1 METVYG
7 KCAKWR
13 NLSNS
18 GTLMNIFKNIKDL
31 WNKYTHN
38 TVLSRLISR
47 KTLKEVKEIENF
59 IEEIGKGS
67 FDSRLRENMEG
78 ELGHLAKNLNL
89 MVENLLKHQTELDEK
104 IRAQQNYLL
113 TILNESKDGIISL
126 DVDDRVIT
134 WNRGAEQ
141 IYGYKADEIVGK
153 SFEILVPENLRNQG
167 EMRKMQEV
175 LKEKGYLRHYETER
189 IRKDGKKIIVDIT
202 RTAVKN
208 EKGEYTGSSSIIKDV
223 TERKEFEKRITQ
235 TEKLTTV
242 GQISANIAHEIKNP
256 LMGISGAV
264 QVLMKKLEGNP
275 PARETLSKI
284 FEQVQRLDSTL
295 KGLLSFA
302 RPQTPYFL
310 KGNVNE
316 IIDQVLFFVAP
327 EAETKRVRITKE
339 MARELPS
346 ISLDPDQIKQ
356 VFLNII
362 LNALQAMPLGG
373 DLIIRTS
380 NGNGGSSGDIKI
392 VISDTGSGIP
402 EKIRDEIFR
411 PFFTTKIKGTGLGLA
426 ICKNIVKEHGGNI
439 NFTTE
444 LNKGTSFEIT
454 LPKEQ

>member
-1 METVYG
+1 
-7 KCAKWR
+7 
-13 NLSNS
+13 
-18 GTLMNIFKNIKDL
+18 MNIFKNIRGL
-31 WNKYTHN
+31 WSKHA
-38 TVLSRLISR
+38 R
-47 KTLKEVKEIENF
+47 KNSLESEEIENF
-59 IEEIGKGS
+59 IEDVGKGS
-67 FDSRLRENMEG
+67 FDKRLPENIEG
-78 ELGHLAKNLNL
+78 ELGLLAKSLNQ
-89 MVENLLKHQTELDEK
+89 MVENLLQHRKELDEK
-104 IRAQQNYLL
+104 IKAQQNYLL

-126 DVDDRVIT
+126 DADDRVMT

-141 IYGYKADEIVGK
+141 IYGYKAEEIVGK
-153 SFEILVPENLRNQG
+153 SFDILVPENLRTQG
-167 EMRKMQEV
+167 EMLKMQEV
-175 LKEKGYLRHYETER
+175 LKERGFLRHHETER

-339 MARELPS
+339 MAKELPS

-362 LNALQAMPLGG
+362 LNALQAMPEGG
-373 DLIIRTS
+373 ELKIKTS
-380 NGNGGSSGDIKI
+380 NGNGNSGGEIRI

-402 EKIRDEIFR
+402 EDIREDIFR

-426 ICKNIVKEHGGNI
+426 ITKSIVEEHGGNI
-439 NFTTE
+439 NYTTE